1 MYADAGLKACRPR
14 FLSALAAAG
23 AVTVAL
29 AACGGSSTS
38 GSVGGNSLA
47 GQTLNIG
54 VIYPYTGDN
63 AVQGAIGTAGCL
75 AGIAPVNAAGGVLG
89 AKLACKSFDTKG
101 DPADAVPAANQ
112 MMSSASPVMV
122 IGASDDAVA
131 TAPIVT
137 GQHVTNFATI
147 GDPHYDNQ
155 KNQYFWR
162 ITPSDA
168 LQGIALGYYAAKH
181 NFTHTAAVFTSDL
194 GAQTSVPP
202 LRTEYKKLG
211 GKFAADVTLT
221 PGQSSYRTEV
231 SQIIAS
237 HPDSLISEMD
247 PQSSTTF
254 LSEYQQLN
262 GGQLPIVIGT
272 ERTSSSDWIQPVL
285 DAIGPANF
293 QKYIKAITP
302 YVSLSGAGYDLY
314 KSKLL
319 GLGSQVQDAGSY
331 TGHPYAIADYDA
343 VNIMALAMTAAN
355 SASPKTYNSFI
366 TKVTDQSSGATVVH
380 TYADGVAALKA
391 GKTIQF
397 VGASG
402 PLVFNKY
409 HSAGR
414 GFSYDDFDPATK
426 NMITTS
432 VIPGT
437 ALIG

>member
-1 MYADAGLKACRPR
+1 MHSDVGMAARRPR
-14 FLSALAAAG
+14 FLGTLAAA
-23 AVTVAL
+23 AAITVTL
-29 AACGGSSTS
+29 AACGSSS
-38 GSVGGNSLA
+38 SGGSVGGTSLA

-63 AVQGAIGTAGCL
+63 AVQGAVGTAGCL

-137 GQHVTNFATI
+137 GQHITNFATI

-155 KNQYFWR
+155 SNQYFWR

-168 LQGIALGYYAAKH
+168 LQGIALGYYAATHK
-181 NFTHTAAVFTSDL
+181 FTHTAAVFTSDL

-254 LSEYQQLN
+254 LSEYKQLA
-262 GGQLPIVIGT
+262 GQLPIVIGT

-285 DAIGPANF
+285 DAIGPTDF

-302 YVSLSGAGYDLY
+302 YVSLSGPGYDLF
-314 KSKLL
+314 KTKLL
-319 GLGSQVQDAGSY
+319 ALGSQVQDPGQF
-331 TGHPYAIADYDA
+331 TGHPYVIGDYDA

-355 SASPKTYNSFI
+355 SSSSKVYNGFI

-380 TYADGVAALKA
+380 NYADGLAALKA
-391 GKTIQF
+391 GKTIQYI
-397 VGASG
+397 GASG
-402 PLVFNKY
+402 PLVFNKH

-414 GFSYDDFDPATK
+414 SFSYDDFDPATK
-426 NMITTS
+426 NMNSTS
-432 VIPGT
+432 VIAGT

>member
-1 MYADAGLKACRPR
+1 
-14 FLSALAAAG
+14 
-23 AVTVAL
+23 
-29 AACGGSSTS
+29 
-38 GSVGGNSLA
+38 
-47 GQTLNIG
+47 
-54 VIYPYTGDN
+54 
-63 AVQGAIGTAGCL
+63 
-75 AGIAPVNAAGGVLG
+75 
-89 AKLACKSFDTKG
+89 
-101 DPADAVPAANQ
+101 
-112 MMSSASPVMV
+112 MV

-155 KNQYFWR
+155 TNQYFWR

-168 LQGIALGYYAAKH
+168 LQGIALGYYAATHK
-181 NFTHTAAVFTSDL
+181 FTHTAAVFTSDL

-211 GKFAADVTLT
+211 GKLAADVTLT

-285 DAIGPANF
+285 DAIGTANF
-293 QKYIKAITP
+293 QKYIKSITP

-314 KSKLL
+314 KTKLM
-319 GLGSQVQDAGSY
+319 GLGSQVQDPGSY

-355 SASPKTYNSFI
+355 STSPKTYDSFI
-366 TKVTDQSSGATVVH
+366 TKVTNQSSGATVVH
-380 TYADGVAALKA
+380 TYADGLAALKA
-391 GKTIQF
+391 GKTIQYI
-397 VGASG
+397 GASG